1 LQAQGIQYRALRN
14 AEENPAV
21 SIKSNSRT
29 SARSVIPKPSDSMD
43 DSGSAVISSVMEAR
57 KAKAMSMLTPEEL
70 SIAQKTGKVPFRVK
84 RLLETGE

>member
-1 LQAQGIQYRALRN
+1 
-14 AEENPAV
+14 
-21 SIKSNSRT
+21 
-29 SARSVIPKPSDSMD
+29 
-43 DSGSAVISSVMEAR
+43 MEAR